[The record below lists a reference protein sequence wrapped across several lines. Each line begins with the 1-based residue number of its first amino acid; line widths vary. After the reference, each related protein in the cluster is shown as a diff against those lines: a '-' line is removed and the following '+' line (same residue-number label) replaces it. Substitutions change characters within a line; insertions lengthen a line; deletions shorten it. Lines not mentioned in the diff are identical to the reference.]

1 MKTVGTRRFFSKR
14 IQDNKEVAEFE
25 QSYGSVS
32 PASNKRQEKRK
43 EILRNRFISLNKIIK
58 SDKLTNQE
66 KLMMYAMNAEYHNT
80 NVERLLNYAGEHCI
94 NADLLI
100 YILEDPDVCTTY
112 ENTVGFLSQFAQ
124 ASEFKIKLELA
135 RELIEGKWYITAEYD
150 GKKTKFQLVPI
161 DEINELRKSVGLPA
175 SQYTYSARNKDQEQE
190 EPVSK
195 PDFVE
200 RAPAGDSVDLPEDGF
215 SMPPMDDEPYPF

>member
-1 MKTVGTRRFFSKR
+1 M
-14 IQDNKEVAEFE
+14 
-25 QSYGSVS
+25 
-32 PASNKRQEKRK
+32 
-43 EILRNRFISLNKIIK
+43 
-58 SDKLTNQE
+58 
-66 KLMMYAMNAEYHNT
+66 
-80 NVERLLNYAGEHCI
+80 
-94 NADLLI
+94 
-100 YILEDPDVCTTY
+100 
-112 ENTVGFLSQFAQ
+112 
-124 ASEFKIKLELA
+124 KLELA

-175 SQYTYSARNKDQEQE
+175 SQYTYNARNKDQKQE

-200 RAPAGDSVDLPEDGF
+200 RASAGDSVDLPEDGF